1 MSEKYDR
8 LRARHAGWLFNVI
21 YMWIS
26 SQWSGG
32 MEVEAQEEDLVH
44 AEAILL
50 IEGRRYVLSLKALD
64 S

>member
-1 MSEKYDR
+1 MDVQ
-8 LRARHAGWLFNVI
+8 A
-21 YMWIS
+21 M
-26 SQWSGG
+26 
-32 MEVEAQEEDLVH
+32 EEDLVH